1 MRIAENCKGKK
12 TPLCLEADDHSNQA
26 DHFTHMPCFLLLE
39 YSKQVATFT
48 ITAAL
53 SK

>member
-1 MRIAENCKGKK
+1 MRIAENCKGKI
-12 TPLCLEADDHSNQA
+12 TPLCLKADDHSNKA
-26 DHFTHMPCFLLLE
+26 DHFTHMLCFLLLE
-39 YSKQVATFT
+39 YSKQVVTFT